1 MSSFENDV
9 TRFKKAIST
18 TNGGAESSESVSEGT
33 EPSVDRPTSDLAT
46 AAPTASAASR
56 TIPSS
61 LDQMRPGQ
69 VDAIKAGLFMTHRR
83 LSELLT
89 QSLIALDGVSLSNEH
104 AEARKQRKE
113 GVREVQAWL
122 DRVDRAQAGLK

>member
-1 MSSFENDV
+1 
-9 TRFKKAIST
+9 
-18 TNGGAESSESVSEGT
+18 
-33 EPSVDRPTSDLAT
+33 
-46 AAPTASAASR
+46 
-56 TIPSS
+56 
-61 LDQMRPGQ
+61 
-69 VDAIKAGLFMTHRR
+69 MTHRR